1 MVWFVR
7 RGRPEAL
14 AEFPGIL
21 AWADRL
27 VSIGHGDPTTIDAR
41 AALAIAKAAAPA
53 TPASIDSL
61 DPNGRRLGEQ
71 VSVAPDDTGR
81 DPVTGEL
88 VALSIDQ
95 IAIRRQDP
103 IVGDVTVHFP
113 RAGFVVSGR
122 DTN

>member
-27 VSIGHGDPTTIDAR
+27 ASIRHGDPTTIDAQ

-61 DPNGRRLGEQ
+61 DPNARRPGDQ

-81 DPVTGEL
+81 DPVSGEL

-95 IAIRRQDP
+95 IAIRRHDP
-103 IVGDVTVHFP
+103 LVGDVTVHFP
-113 RAGFVVSGR
+113 RAGFVVSPA
-122 DTN
+122 